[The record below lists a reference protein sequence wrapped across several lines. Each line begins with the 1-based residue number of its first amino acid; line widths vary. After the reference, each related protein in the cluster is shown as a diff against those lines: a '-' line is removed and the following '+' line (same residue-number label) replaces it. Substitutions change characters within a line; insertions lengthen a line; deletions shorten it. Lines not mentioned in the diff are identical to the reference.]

1 MSKLLIDEVPDNCYH
16 CEFTYEDSYLADR
29 CQFHCGR
36 VGDCR
41 EERHE
46 KCPLKSISGLIE
58 KLTVDI
64 QENQDASL
72 QEYRAGVYRA
82 IDIVKE
88 YCEVE
93 A

>member
-1 MSKLLIDEVPDNCYH
+1 MSKVLVNEVPDNCYH

-29 CQFHCGR
+29 CQFHCER

-46 KCPLKSISGLIE
+46 KCPLKSVDGLIE
-58 KLTVDI
+58 GLTSHKWDKDEGSKAI
-64 QENQDASL
+64 YNS
-72 QEYRAGVYRA
+72 A
-82 IDIVKE
+82 IDDAITYIKE

-93 A
+93 K